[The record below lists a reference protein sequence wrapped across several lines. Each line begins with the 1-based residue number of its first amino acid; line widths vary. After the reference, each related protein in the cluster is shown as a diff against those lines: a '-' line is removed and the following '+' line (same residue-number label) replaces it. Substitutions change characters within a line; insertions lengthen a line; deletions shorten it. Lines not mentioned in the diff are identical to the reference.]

1 MCRSLDRD
9 DSGRITI
16 SELQGALAS
25 LGVPVDAAVAG
36 RMVDLIDVD
45 GSSDISFQEFR
56 RFAVL
61 LPQSQVVLKTSESLL
76 QHFLCAG
83 SVLAAALSDLQ
94 IGLKASGV
102 PGGHN
107 LT

>member
-1 MCRSLDRD
+1 MHILSLTLPCPCRSLDRD

-16 SELQGALAS
+16 SELQEALAS
-25 LGVPVDAAVAG
+25 LGVPVDEETAG

-61 LPQSQVVLKTSESLL
+61 LPQSQVSLF
-76 QHFLCAG
+76 H
-83 SVLAAALSDLQ
+83 
-94 IGLKASGV
+94 
-102 PGGHN
+102 
-107 LT
+107 